1 MVSALLAILL
11 RWVNC
16 LSLFCRG
23 TRILMMKPVQMFWGR
38 KSYFL
43 LSVLLIIFLTS
54 CATTNQLPLPSP
66 KPTKPSS
73 PVTQPKAAPRPVGP
87 LPPSTRPTYNLS
99 GFPLATKEGYIDGC
113 ETAKKT
119 RWGYKDEARY
129 TKIGRAHV

>member
-1 MVSALLAILL
+1 
-11 RWVNC
+11 
-16 LSLFCRG
+16 
-23 TRILMMKPVQMFWGR
+23 MMKPVQMFWSR

-43 LSVLLIIFLTS
+43 LSALLIIFLTS

-129 TKIGRAHV
+129 TNDLQYRMGWDDGHTICGNQPTK